1 MKKILT
7 GLFVAVLVGTAMA
20 AAAAFTGGQTA
31 TAQENQN
38 NQAPAQ
44 QQAQA
49 PVTYKYVA
57 QPGDSYTKMARKAV
71 QTYGIKHN
79 VKLTLAG
86 IVFAET
92 NMTKEAGS
100 PQINAGQQVE
110 ISEDTV
116 KIWTDQAQK
125 LTAGQQTAWSHYVQ
139 FVDFNTD
146 HVGQAQ

>member
-7 GLFVAVLVGTAMA
+7 GLLVAVLVGTAIA
-20 AAAAFTGGQTA
+20 AAAAFTGGQIA

-44 QQAQA
+44 QAQT
-49 PVTYKYVA
+49 PVAYKYVA
-57 QPGDSYTKMARKAV
+57 QPSDSYTKLARKAV

-100 PQINAGQQVE
+100 PQMSIGQQVE
-110 ISEDTV
+110 ISEDIV
-116 KIWTDQAQK
+116 KKWADQAQK
-125 LTAGQQTAWSHYVQ
+125 LTAEQQTAWNHYVQ

-146 HVGQAQ
+146 SIGEAR